1 VIKLFNRKPKT
12 RLREL
17 GESEAYHHSYGEPRR
32 DVKIVKLEPRRPR
45 YRQVLAD
52 GERLR
57 QAFLQRL
64 DKREKEEAE
73 DGGAPS

>member
-1 VIKLFNRKPKT
+1 VIRLFNRKPKQ
-12 RLREL
+12 RLRPL
-17 GESEAYHHSYGEPRR
+17 GESEAYHHSYGEAPR

-52 GERLR
+52 GERMR

-64 DKREKEEAE
+64 DRRDKEE
-73 DGGAPS
+73 G

>member
-1 VIKLFNRKPKT
+1 MRLFNRKNRQR
-12 RLREL
+12 RLRTL
-17 GESEAYHHSYGEPRR
+17 GESEAYHHSYGDAPR

-45 YRQVLAD
+45 YKQVLED

-64 DKREKEEAE
+64 DKREQEEH
-73 DGGAPS
+73 

>member
-1 VIKLFNRKPKT
+1 MRLFNRKNRQ
-12 RLREL
+12 RLRTL
-17 GESEAYHHSYGEPRR
+17 GESEAYHHSYGDAPR

-45 YRQVLAD
+45 YKQVLQD

-64 DKREKEEAE
+64 DKREQEEH
-73 DGGAPS
+73 

>member
-1 VIKLFNRKPKT
+1 MRLFSRKPKQ
-12 RLREL
+12 RLRVL
-17 GESEAYHHSYGEPRR
+17 GESEAYHHSYGEPPR

-52 GERLR
+52 GERMR

-64 DKREKEEAE
+64 DKREQDDK
-73 DGGAPS
+73 

>member
-1 VIKLFNRKPKT
+1 MRLFGRKPKQ
-12 RLREL
+12 RLRPL
-17 GESEAYHHSYGEPRR
+17 GESEAYHHSYGDAPS

-52 GERLR
+52 GERMR

-64 DKREKEEAE
+64 DKRDQEEE
-73 DGGAPS
+73 QE

>member
-1 VIKLFNRKPKT
+1 MRLFNRKPKQ

-17 GESEAYHHSYGEPRR
+17 GESEAYHHSYGEPPR

-52 GERLR
+52 GERMR

-64 DKREKEEAE
+64 DNRDKEER
-73 DGGAPS
+73 

>member
-1 VIKLFNRKPKT
+1 MIRLFNRKPKQ
-12 RLREL
+12 RLRPL
-17 GESEAYHHSYGEPRR
+17 GESEAYHHSYGEAPR

-52 GERLR
+52 GERMR

-64 DKREKEEAE
+64 DRRDKEE
-73 DGGAPS
+73 G